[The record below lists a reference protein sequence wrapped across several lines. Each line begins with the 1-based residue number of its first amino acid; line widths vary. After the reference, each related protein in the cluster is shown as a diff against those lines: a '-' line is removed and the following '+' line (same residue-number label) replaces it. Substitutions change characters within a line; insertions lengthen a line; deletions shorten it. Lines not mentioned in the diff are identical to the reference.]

1 MVSRF
6 RASTSA
12 SSSRQHQRRPG
23 AGWQEL
29 GGIADILMAL
39 SDDPEPI
46 PHITVLKGL
55 DDQLDEAERAV

>member
-1 MVSRF
+1 
-6 RASTSA
+6 
-12 SSSRQHQRRPG
+12 
-23 AGWQEL
+23 
-29 GGIADILMAL
+29 MAL